1 MAEKI
6 ESVASTDKADRLK
19 VMAQVAMKRVR
30 DFGLPGFVAREPEY
44 AKLEDALKKNKK
56 PVNFTL
62 RFENEKLVAAAS
74 CVGTV
79 LTMAALDVGKEK
91 DREKH
96 REMLDKVRS
105 HSDLFTNADLAA
117 WDKKNPDPIKL
128 ASLKADVLNLKKAV
142 ENASKGVARVS
153 TFNAMKDNE
162 KDYLFL
168 RWMEKKGYGDYVDF
182 LNEQRYGRDAKGLF
196 DDYLADNAKTKKL
209 LIKDDT
215 RKALTDAVAQNK
227 KPVLDKAVKELT
239 NTVDKLVPAYY
250 DDLEKTIKAN
260 LPSLKKMLADK
271 QAELKAMTG

>member
-6 ESVASTDKADRLK
+6 EKVASTDKADRLK
-19 VMAQVAMKRVR
+19 AMAQVTMKRVR
-30 DFGLPGFVAREPEY
+30 DFGLPGFVPREPEY
-44 AKLEDALKKNKK
+44 DKLEDALKQNKK
-56 PVNFTL
+56 PVNFTI

-96 REMLDKVRS
+96 RDMLDKIRG
-105 HSDLFTNADLAA
+105 HSDLFSSTELAA

-128 ASLKADVLNLKKAV
+128 ASLKGEVANLQKAV
-142 ENASKGVARVS
+142 ENAGKGVGRVS
-153 TFNAMKDNE
+153 TFKAMKDNE

-182 LNEQRYGRDAKGLF
+182 LNQQRYGRDPQSLF
-196 DDYLADNAKTKKL
+196 EDYLADNAKTKKL

-215 RKALTDAVAQNK
+215 RKALADAVAQKK

-239 NTVDKLVPAYY
+239 SMVDKLVPGYY
-250 DDLEKTIKAN
+250 DDLEKSIKAN
-260 LPSLKKMLADK
+260 LPALKKALADK